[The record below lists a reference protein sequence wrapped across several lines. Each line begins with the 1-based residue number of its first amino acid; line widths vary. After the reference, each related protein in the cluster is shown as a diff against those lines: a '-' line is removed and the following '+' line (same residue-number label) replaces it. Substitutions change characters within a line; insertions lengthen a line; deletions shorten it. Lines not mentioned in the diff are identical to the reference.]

1 VGQVSSEKLKKKPHW
16 VGNVLGGLLSANPT
30 SYADYW
36 FINKSSF
43 YFPDE
48 TSTAL
53 LTILSMEKWENKVV
67 TERQVAGECYYTQ
80 ANDTIAR
87 FGFWNVPKAL
97 PLDTARYF
105 WNGYDSATIQPLPNS
120 WTKRGVY
127 KPTVVK
133 GVLYGKNFVIK
144 NTNAPHM
151 FDITYNG
158 KLIATIQTDDGV
170 PVNGYL
176 YNAGLPQNTYRTFI
190 VLATFLLPGMGNKQG
205 KHEPTRNFCFVCRA

>member
-1 VGQVSSEKLKKKPHW
+1 
-16 VGNVLGGLLSANPT
+16 
-30 SYADYW
+30 
-36 FINKSSF
+36 
-43 YFPDE
+43 
-48 TSTAL
+48 
-53 LTILSMEKWENKVV
+53 
-67 TERQVAGECYYTQ
+67 
-80 ANDTIAR
+80 
-87 FGFWNVPKAL
+87 
-97 PLDTARYF
+97 
-105 WNGYDSATIQPLPNS
+105 
-120 WTKRGVY
+120 
-127 KPTVVK
+127 
-133 GVLYGKNFVIK
+133 LYGKNFVIK